1 MVQLYVRLILNNAR
15 TFASVPANLKN
26 EVKEALYEMGYDENG
41 DPLDPETE
49 E

>member
-15 TFASVPANLKN
+15 TFESVPTNLKS
-26 EVKEALYEMGYDENG
+26 EVISALREMGYDENG